1 MAAAQ
6 RNGVI
11 ALSNARDYVRD
22 MRRALFA
29 IAISV
34 FAATA
39 VANPFEYSW
48 QQLAPNVFAGIRQ
61 DPFELPQ
68 EGNTL
73 FVVTDAGVV
82 VFDAGGSPL
91 MGESIV
97 AKVRSVT
104 KQPITHVVISHWHGD
119 HMRGLQSI
127 RAAFPNVSIIST
139 PFARDLIASSQDKW
153 LKRRVSMVP
162 NIRKAFNAAFE
173 KKVDMSGRPL
183 IAAEEAWLR
192 KGLAIT
198 DDLDRENQRTA
209 FVVPNT
215 TFTDRI
221 VLFLGSTEIQL
232 LHPGKAH
239 TAGDVI
245 LWLPQEKILAT
256 GDIVNGPVPL
266 MPSPYARDYIDVL
279 GRLKALGFATLVP
292 GHGAIERDTAYIDLL
307 VELFESA
314 TKQMRASLAKGTAK
328 DAAIASIDLSAIEPK
343 FTHGDPFLK
352 NRFDDY
358 VASTLPNAVYLV
370 ETGAGLQ
377 ESF

>member
-1 MAAAQ
+1 MSRATFALVISLFTSAA
-6 RNGVI
+6 
-11 ALSNARDYVRD
+11 L
-22 MRRALFA
+22 
-29 IAISV
+29 
-34 FAATA
+34 
-39 VANPFEYSW
+39 ANPFEYSW

-279 GRLKALGFATLVP
+279 GKLKALGFTTLVP
-292 GHGAIERDTAYIDLL
+292 GHGAIEHDTAYIDLL

-328 DAAIASIDLSAIEPK
+328 DAAIAAIDLSSIEPK
-343 FTHGDPFLK
+343 FTHGDAFLK

-358 VASTLPNAVYLV
+358 VAKTLPTAVYQI
-370 ETGAGLQ
+370 ESGAGLQ